1 MILNE
6 EWKEIF
12 ENLPERIYI
21 LEKNLNIKKVNSIA
35 LMGKD
40 PKEVIGKPCWEIIR
54 EKKEKCQDCPLYEK
68 EKGELFFNHK
78 GIGYESFFKKIS
90 SGFLLIVREIEKES
104 IENLILMIRHSLGN
118 ALNSM
123 KVSLQV
129 FSDFYSRISE
139 EKKIEYIS
147 RLLEDV
153 RRLERFLGH
162 LKELSYI
169 GEYDFL
175 DFELNAIV
183 MEFIKRAQQRCF
195 LLGIDFVYDI
205 IPEKIIVH
213 GNPDWIFST
222 LLVLLENSIDAL
234 KEKEKRMI
242 ELKIKREKNNLLI
255 SFFDSG
261 KGINKEEMERAFELF
276 FSTKER
282 GEGVGLY
289 QAKKMVETM
298 GGRMWIESEEG
309 SWTEIFIEL
318 PEG

>member
-1 MILNE
+1 MILND
-6 EWKEIF
+6 EWEEIF
-12 ENLPERIYI
+12 ENLPGKIYI
-21 LEKNLNIKKVNSIA
+21 LEKNLNVKKANLMA
-35 LMGKD
+35 LMDKD
-40 PKEVIGKPCWEIIR
+40 PKEIIGKPCWEIVR

-68 EKGELFFNHK
+68 EEGKFFFNYK
-78 GIGYESFFKKIS
+78 GIGYESSFKKVS
-90 SGFLLIVREIEKES
+90 SGFLLVVHEIEKEPTK
-104 IENLILMIRHSLGN
+104 NLILMIRHSLGN
-118 ALNSM
+118 TLNSM

-153 RRLERFLGH
+153 QRLERFLGH
-162 LKELSYI
+162 LRELSYI
-169 GEYDFL
+169 GEYGFL

-195 LLGIDFVYDI
+195 LLGIDFIYDI
-205 IPEKIIVH
+205 TPEKINVH

-234 KEKEKRMI
+234 KEKEKKMI
-242 ELKIKREKNNLLI
+242 ELKIKREKGNLLI

-261 KGINKEEMERAFELF
+261 RGINKEEMERAFELF

-289 QAKKMVETM
+289 QAKKMVEIM
-298 GGRMWIESEEG
+298 GGRIWFESEEG
-309 SWTEIFIEL
+309 SWTEFFIEL